1 MADTIQVQFVT
12 SEGPIRATLAVP
24 PRPLRLAELALGFVG
39 ISSKLSDIETR
50 VSEKKGLPIACTK
63 GCGACCRQLLQ
74 VSAPEAWLL
83 ADLVRS
89 MPASRQAIVRGRFAE
104 AIARIADSPLREV
117 FEREAIASDETMK
130 VAVDYFRLGIP
141 CPFLEEESCSI
152 HPQRPSI
159 CREYLVTSP
168 ATSCAKLGDAKID
181 RVPLNMRLSQAFMN
195 LTAQVLGTRPEL
207 IPMPFALEWA
217 EAHREEGMRTFD
229 ARTLMEALFAEIAK
243 GTMSSS
249 GG

>member
-1 MADTIQVQFVT
+1 MTDTIEVQFVT
-12 SEGPIRATLAVP
+12 SEGPIRAKLAVP
-24 PRPLRLAELALGFVG
+24 PRPMRLAELAMGFVG
-39 ISSKLSDIETR
+39 LSSKLSDIETR

-89 MPASRQAIVRGRFAE
+89 MPSARQALVRGRFAD
-104 AIARIADSPLREV
+104 AIAKIAESPMKEV
-117 FEREAIASDETMK
+117 FEREAFASADVMTIG
-130 VAVDYFRLGIP
+130 VDYFQLGIP

-168 ATSCAKLGDAKID
+168 ASHCAALGKARID
-181 RVPLNMRLSQAFMN
+181 RVPLNMRLSQAFMDVA
-195 LTAQVLGTRPEL
+195 AQVLGTRAEL

-217 EAHREEGMRTFD
+217 DQHREDGVRTFD
-229 ARTLMEALFAEIAK
+229 PRMLMEALFAELAK
-243 GTMSSS
+243 GSLR
-249 GG
+249 G